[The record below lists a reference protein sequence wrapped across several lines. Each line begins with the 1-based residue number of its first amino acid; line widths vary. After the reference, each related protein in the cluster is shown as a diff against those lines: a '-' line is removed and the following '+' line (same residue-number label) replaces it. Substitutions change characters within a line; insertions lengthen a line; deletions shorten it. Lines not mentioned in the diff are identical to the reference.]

1 MCVCQTGMVHGRWSG
16 GHFPPG
22 YRYGGAQI
30 RRDTEVAQF
39 TTGRYAT
46 RREPNIQNL
55 SPPMTD
61 EEKAFVSRVREAI
74 WRHLTDHQS

>member
-1 MCVCQTGMVHGRWSG
+1 M
-16 GHFPPG
+16 PPG
-22 YRYGGAQI
+22 QSYGGAQI

-55 SPPMTD
+55 SPPMSD
-61 EEKAFVSRVREAI
+61 EQREFVRRLREI
-74 WRHLTDHQS
+74 MWRHLMDHKA